1 MASHFLSLNR
11 IIELNSDYAKFT
23 VNQTTNV
30 LTLQL
35 AVNKDS
41 SLIKRC
47 LVGSLSTIRKMSIE
61 QQRAY
66 WLNQIEFI
74 ELEEGSTVSAEC
86 GVMRKNLGKLFAR
99 IDKHQELR
107 TA

>member
-1 MASHFLSLNR
+1 MASHYLSLNR
-11 IIELNSDYAKFT
+11 ITELKLGYAQFT
-23 VNQTTNV
+23 VNQTTNA

-35 AVNKDS
+35 AVNS
-41 SLIKRC
+41 NSNLIKRC

-61 QQRAY
+61 QQRSY

-74 ELEEGSTVSAEC
+74 QLEEGSAVRTEC
-86 GVMRKNLGKLFAR
+86 DTMRTNLEKLYGCIGK
-99 IDKHQELR
+99 HHELR

>member
-11 IIELNSDYAKFT
+11 IIELNSDYAQFI

-30 LTLQL
+30 LTLRL
-35 AVNKDS
+35 AVNQKS
-41 SLIKRC
+41 NLIKRC

-66 WLNQIEFI
+66 WLDQIEFI

-86 GVMRKNLGKLFAR
+86 DAMRKNLGKLFAR
-99 IDKHQELR
+99 IGKHQELR
-107 TA
+107 SA

>member
-35 AVNKDS
+35 AVNQKS
-41 SLIKRC
+41 NLIKRC

-61 QQRAY
+61 QQQAY

-74 ELEEGSTVSAEC
+74 ELEEGLTVSAEC
-86 GVMRKNLGKLFAR
+86 DVMRKNLKKLFAR
-99 IDKHQELR
+99 IGKHQELR
-107 TA
+107 SA